1 METRLRPQRE
11 RPVPDVDA
19 EDELELG
26 RYWHALLTRW
36 WLPIAGLVCGVVVG
50 YLLSLGGQQVYSA
63 KAQIYLGQ
71 PLSPGGNIQ
80 IQSLSSNP
88 SAVKQI
94 VLAPSVQHEA
104 ETKAGLPNGSLVGH
118 VSTQSVVPGTAATA
132 RTGTNPLVNIVVT
145 GRKRAQIAKGANALA
160 AIAVRDVSAGYVGTK
175 IRFLKTQIAAQHQAL
190 NSIAATIATYRAAAS
205 NKGLSTTDRLVL
217 ASQLNGQTL
226 QRSQVVGQLAQY
238 QALLTLAQ
246 NVEQSKL
253 VTAARAFK
261 TTAKS
266 RRNSVLVGALI
277 GLILG
282 IIAALLWDPAARLA
296 RRSAL

>member
-1 METRLRPQRE
+1 
-11 RPVPDVDA
+11 VDA
-19 EDELELG
+19 EDELELS
-26 RYWHALLTRW
+26 RYWNALLTRW
-36 WLPIAGLVCGVVVG
+36 WLPVAGLIAGIVIG
-50 YLLSLGGQQVYSA
+50 YLLSVGGHQVYQA

-71 PLSPGGNIQ
+71 PLSPNGTNQ
-80 IQSLSSNP
+80 IQSLSTNP

-104 ETKAGLPNGSLVGH
+104 EQKAGLSSGALFGH
-118 VSTQSVVPGTAATA
+118 VSTQSVATGVAAGT

-145 GRKRAQIAKGANALA
+145 GRKRLEIARGANALA
-160 AIAVRDVSAGYVGTK
+160 EIAVRDVSGGYVATK
-175 IRFLKTQIAAQHQAL
+175 IRSLKSQIAAQQQAL
-190 NSIAATIATYRAAAS
+190 SSIDATIAALRVNAG
-205 NKGLSTTDRLVL
+205 NKSLSATDRLIL

-226 QRSQVVGQLAQY
+226 QRSQVVDQLTNY
-238 QALLTLAQ
+238 QSLLTLAQ
-246 NVEQSKL
+246 NVEQSK
-253 VTAARAFK
+253 VVSSARAVK
-261 TTAKS
+261 TTARS

>member
-1 METRLRPQRE
+1 VRPQRE

-36 WLPIAGLVCGVVVG
+36 WLPLGGLLAGIVLG
-50 YLLSLGGQQVYSA
+50 YLLSLGGHQVFSA

-71 PLSPGGNIQ
+71 PLSPNGTNQ
-80 IQSLSSNP
+80 IQSLSTNP

-104 ETKAGLPNGSLVGH
+104 ETKAGLPNGSLFGH
-118 VSTQSVVPGTAATA
+118 VSTQSVATGTTATV

-175 IRFLKTQIAAQHQAL
+175 IRFLKTQIGAQQQAL
-190 NSIAATIATYRAAAS
+190 NSIDATITALRASAS
-205 NKGLSTTDRLVL
+205 DRKLSTTDRLIL

-226 QRSQVVGQLAQY
+226 QRSQVVDQLSSDQ
-238 QALLTLAQ
+238 QLLTLAQ
-246 NVEQSKL
+246 NVEQSKV

-282 IIAALLWDPAARLA
+282 IIAALLWEPASGLA

>member
-1 METRLRPQRE
+1 METKVRPQRE

-36 WLPIAGLVCGVVVG
+36 WLPLGGLLAGIVLG

-71 PLSPGGNIQ
+71 PLSPNGTNQ
-80 IQSLSSNP
+80 IQSLSTNP

-94 VLAPSVQHEA
+94 VLAPSVQHQA
-104 ETKAGLPNGSLVGH
+104 ETKAGLASGSLFGH
-118 VSTQSVVPGTAATA
+118 VSTQSVATGTAATT

-160 AIAVRDVSAGYVGTK
+160 QIAVQDVSAGYVGTK
-175 IRFLKTQIAAQHQAL
+175 ITFLKAQIAAQKQSL
-190 NSIAATIATYRAAAS
+190 SSIESTIAAYRAAGS
-205 NKGLSTTDRLVL
+205 NKSLSTTDRLIL

-226 QRSQVVGQLAQY
+226 QRSQVVDQLSSDQ
-238 QALLTLAQ
+238 QLLTLAQ
-246 NVEQSKL
+246 NVEQSKV

-282 IIAALLWDPAARLA
+282 IIAALVWDPASRLA